1 VDPDLQDQICVC
13 PEPGCRDGF
22 VWPGDEQLERPC
34 TRCEGVG
41 YIDCTEVDDDEPY
54 ETMATQRSK
63 IIVNLEN
70 ES

>member
-1 VDPDLQDQICVC
+1 
-13 PEPGCRDGF
+13 
-22 VWPGDEQLERPC
+22 
-34 TRCEGVG
+34 VG